1 MKRIVISIY
10 RNACILSAGPAF
22 APPYMDVDSPFPDKL
37 PSQRGRRKPANRHR
51 TKPTALRQL
60 EIVRQG
66 PATGRPPQTR
76 TGCLGARDCRRQL
89 QWRYPRGQR
98 DDGIS
103 KMATQDTDGRIAPQ
117 SIPPSQPAPKPP
129 ARSHPPLP
137 NSSHTKRITA
147 EDRRTRKL
155 SFDADDISQD
165 CTWQQP
171 LKSPVCTTG
180 GLGHRFGHPGNSSL
194 LSATA
199 RRPGSRSHG
208 PRGNAVPA
216 APAAR
221 LSPTARHVRWWH
233 GGRNDDRDHHQQRNH
248 PITFPANQQWA
259 IIALSAAWR
268 VSADALPEKADNI
281 G

>member
-1 MKRIVISIY
+1 MPAS
-10 RNACILSAGPAF
+10 PAF
-22 APPYMDVDSPFPDKL
+22 AHAYMNVDSPFSDKL
-37 PSQRGRRKPANRHR
+37 PSQRGRRKPASHHR
-51 TKPTALRQL
+51 AKPTALRQL
-60 EIVRQG
+60 EIVQQG

-76 TGCLGARDCRRQL
+76 TGCLEARDCRRQL

-103 KMATQDTDGRIAPQ
+103 KMSTQDRGGRIAPQ
-117 SIPPSQPAPKPP
+117 SIPPSQPRPKTP

-137 NSSHTKRITA
+137 NNSRTKRITA

-171 LKSPVCTTG
+171 LKSPVCTAG
-180 GLGHRFGHPGNSSL
+180 GLGHRFGHPRNSSL
-194 LSATA
+194 LSAMA

-221 LSPTARHVRWWH
+221 LRHTARRFD
-233 GGRNDDRDHHQQRNH
+233 GSR
-248 PITFPANQQWA
+248 
-259 IIALSAAWR
+259 
-268 VSADALPEKADNI
+268 
-281 G
+281 